1 MSTAAVPSSLLN
13 AFGPGTSTSST
24 SATSQPINQQQF
36 LTLFVAQLQNQDPL
50 SPMDPDQLTAELAQ
64 FSQLEQ
70 LTNINTAMG
79 GLTTT
84 SQQSVDVGL
93 LSLVGKQVQYDGS
106 TITLTN
112 GKAPAVS
119 YTLAQGASDV
129 RATITDSSGTV
140 VRTIDLGGQG
150 AGTHTFQ
157 FDGTDGQGVTLAD
170 GSYTVALTATGPGGG
185 TPSPVSLV
193 NSGTIDGVDLTSTP
207 PVLLVG
213 GQRITLDQVHG
224 VDSAAAGS

>member
-1 MSTAAVPSSLLN
+1 MSTTAAVPSSLLS
-13 AFGPGTSTSST
+13 ALGPATATSTA
-24 SATSQPINQQQF
+24 ATSQPVTQQEF

-70 LTNINTAMG
+70 LTNINQAMG
-79 GLTTT
+79 GLTKAA
-84 SQQSVDVGL
+84 QQSVDVGM
-93 LSLVGKQVQYDGS
+93 LSLVGKQIHYDGS
-106 TITLTN
+106 TITLSG

-119 YTLAQGASDV
+119 YTLAQAATDV
-129 RATITDSSGTV
+129 QATITDSSGTV
-140 VRTIDLGGQG
+140 VRTIDLGGQA

-157 FDGTDGQGVTLAD
+157 FDGTDGKGVTLAD
-170 GSYTVALTATGPGGG
+170 GTYTVALTASGPLGG
-185 TPSPVSLV
+185 TPAPVSLV
-193 NSGTIDGVDLTSTP
+193 NSGTVDGVDLTSTP

-224 VDSAAAGS
+224 VD